1 MSCSWVVMACF
12 QDPKI
17 EFREI
22 GDIYESV
29 DKEEFIF
36 DLAFTKRYDFVA
48 LVACLKSFEYF
59 LC

>member
-1 MSCSWVVMACF
+1 MACF